1 MANVSVYN
9 IEGKEVGKI
18 DLSDAVFGVE
28 VNEHLVHMAV
38 VSQLANNRQGTQKAK
53 TRSEVS
59 GGGRKPWRQK
69 GTGHAR
75 QGSTRSPQWTGGGV
89 VFAPIPRDFSFKINK
104 KEKRAALKS
113 VLTSRVLDNKLIVV
127 DELKFDEI
135 KTKKFQA
142 VMDNLKVKKALV
154 VIADNDEK
162 ITMSARNIPTVKTAL
177 VNSINVYDI
186 LKGDTLV
193 LTKDAVAKIE
203 EVYA

>member
-9 IEGKEVGKI
+9 MEGKEVGS
-18 DLSDAVFGVE
+18 LELNDAVFGVE

-38 VSQLANNRQGTQKAK
+38 IQHLANKRQGTQKAK

-75 QGSTRSPQWTGGGV
+75 QGSTRAPQWTGGGV
-89 VFAPIPRDFSFKINK
+89 VFAPVPRDYSFKLNK

-113 VLTSRVLDNKLIVV
+113 ALTSRVADNKFIVL
-127 DELKFDEI
+127 DELKLDAI
-135 KTKKFQA
+135 KTKDFVK
-142 VMDNLKVKKALV
+142 VMNNLNVKKALV
-154 VIADNDEK
+154 VMND
-162 ITMSARNIPTVKTAL
+162 SD
-177 VNSINVYDI
+177 INVVKSAANVQGIKTTLAATLNTYDVM
-186 LKGDTLV
+186 KYDTV
-193 LTKDAVAKIE
+193 VATKAAIESIE

>member
-9 IEGKEVGKI
+9 IEGKEVGTI

-38 VSQLANNRQGTQKAK
+38 VSQLANKRQGTQKAK

-89 VFAPIPRDFSFKINK
+89 VFAPTPRDYSMKLNK

-113 VLTSRVLDNKLIVV
+113 VLTSKVQENKFIVV

-135 KTKKFQA
+135 KTKAMKNVLA
-142 VMDNLKVKKALV
+142 NLKADKALV
-154 VIADNDEK
+154 ILNDNDQNVVL
-162 ITMSARNIPTVKTAL
+162 SARNIEGVQTAL
-177 VNSINVYDI
+177 TNTINVFDL
-186 LKGDTLV
+186 LKHNTV
-193 LTKDAVAKIE
+193 VVTKAAVETIE

>member
-9 IEGKEVGKI
+9 IEGKEVGTI
-18 DLSDAVFGVE
+18 DLNDAVFGVE
-28 VNEHLVHMAV
+28 VNEHLLHMAV
-38 VSQLANNRQGTQKAK
+38 VNQLANKRQGTQKAK

-89 VFAPIPRDFSFKINK
+89 VFAPTPRDYSFKLNK

-113 VLTSRVLDNKLIVV
+113 ALTTRVLENKFIVL
-127 DELKFDEI
+127 DEMNFGEI
-135 KTKKFQA
+135 KTKNFQN
-142 VMDNLKVKKALV
+142 MLNNLEVSKALV
-154 VIADNDEK
+154 VLEDRNTNAAL
-162 ITMSARNIPTVKTAL
+162 SARNIANVKTAWT
-177 VNSINVYDI
+177 NTINVYDI
-186 LKGDTLV
+186 LKYNTV
-193 LTKDAVAKIE
+193 IVTKAVVATIE

>member
-9 IEGKEVGKI
+9 MEGKEVGTI
-18 DLSDAVFGVE
+18 ELNDAVFGVE
-28 VNEHLVHMAV
+28 VNEHLVHIAV
-38 VSQLANNRQGTQKAK
+38 VAQLANKRQGTQKAK

-75 QGSTRSPQWTGGGV
+75 QGSTRSPQWTGGGM
-89 VFAPIPRDFSFKINK
+89 VFAPTPRDYTITLNK

-113 VLTSRVLDNKLIVV
+113 ALTSRVNENKFVVV

-135 KTKKFQA
+135 KTKNFKA
-142 VMDNLKVKKALV
+142 VMNNLKVSKALV
-154 VIADNDEK
+154 VLADNDQN
-162 ITMSARNIPTVKTAL
+162 TVLSARNIPEVKTSL
-177 VNSINVYDI
+177 VNTINVFDI
-186 LKGDTLV
+186 LKYNTV
-193 LTKDAVAKIE
+193 VATKAAVASIE

>member
-9 IEGKEVGKI
+9 IEGKEVGSME
-18 DLSDAVFGVE
+18 LNDAIFGVE
-28 VNEHLVHMAV
+28 VNDHLVHMAV

-89 VFAPIPRDFSFKINK
+89 VFAPTPRDYSFKLNK

-113 VLTSRVLDNKLIVV
+113 VLTSKVEEKKFIVV
-127 DELKFDEI
+127 DEIKFDEI
-135 KTKKFQA
+135 KTKNFQN
-142 VMDNLKVKKALV
+142 VLNNLEVSKALV
-154 VIADNDEK
+154 VLEDGNKNAEI
-162 ITMSARNIPTVKTAL
+162 SARNIADVKVART
-177 VNSINVYDI
+177 NTINVYDI
-186 LKGDTLV
+186 LKYNTV
-193 LTKDAVAKIE
+193 ITTKAAVANIE